1 MYLLILPF
9 SKQLSV
15 QKDVTMVEHVQGQ
28 VFVVVQQVGQDK
40 TVEKVST
47 IYIMYNLKH
56 CWKCYT

>member
-56 CWKCYT
+56 C